1 MLYYRR
7 HMRKEPI
14 VGDQRA
20 APAIA
25 SEEWTVQQCAVH
37 LGVAAATFRSY
48 VARGDCDAP
57 KPVRHVGSTPLWD
70 AAEIRRWN
78 RQRPGKGGRRKAAS
92 PNVAS

>member
-7 HMRKEPI
+7 HMRRESRVKEHL
-14 VGDQRA
+14 V
-20 APAIA
+20 APVVTG
-25 SEEWTVQQCAVH
+25 EEWTVQQCAAH
-37 LGVAAATFRSY
+37 LDVAAATFRSY

-70 AAEIRRWN
+70 AAEVRRWN
-78 RQRPGKGGRRKAAS
+78 RQRPGKGGRRKAAP